1 MWPWLGA
8 SPDAL
13 ILDKREESLY
23 GAVEVK
29 CPASKSGM
37 SIVNACRVKSFC
49 LEIVNGKP
57 RLKNNHVYYYQ
68 VQGVMPI
75 CQLCF
80 VDFVVY
86 TISDMHVEIIY
97 FSKVEWEKCTL
108 PELTT
113 FYFNYLMPDIVT
125 VL

>member
-1 MWPWLGA
+1 
-8 SPDAL
+8 
-13 ILDKREESLY
+13 
-23 GAVEVK
+23 
-29 CPASKSGM
+29 
-37 SIVNACRVKSFC
+37 
-49 LEIVNGKP
+49 
-57 RLKNNHVYYYQ
+57 
-68 VQGVMPI
+68 MPI

-86 TISDMHVEIIY
+86 TISDMQVERIY

>member
-1 MWPWLGA
+1 
-8 SPDAL
+8 
-13 ILDKREESLY
+13 
-23 GAVEVK
+23 
-29 CPASKSGM
+29 M
-37 SIVNACRVKSFC
+37 SIINACSDKSFC
-49 LEIVNGKP
+49 LKIVNGKP
-57 RLKNNHVYYYQ
+57 CLKKNHVYYYQ
-68 VQGVMPI
+68 VQGVMAI

-86 TISDMHVEIIY
+86 TVSDIHDTVSDTVSVERNY

-113 FYFNYLMPDIVT
+113 FYFNYLMPDTVT

>member
-1 MWPWLGA
+1 MA
-8 SPDAL
+8 
-13 ILDKREESLY
+13 
-23 GAVEVK
+23 
-29 CPASKSGM
+29 
-37 SIVNACRVKSFC
+37 
-49 LEIVNGKP
+49 
-57 RLKNNHVYYYQ
+57 
-68 VQGVMPI
+68 I

-86 TISDMHVEIIY
+86 TVSDVHVESTY

-113 FYFNYLMPDIVT
+113 FSFNYLMPDTVT